1 MQIDAL
7 LNSHRGLLIPV
18 SIGAEYKLT
27 TLPGGCKLL
36 FVGAFTV
43 AYYQTPGKASDVKWG
58 PVPGVAAG
66 CGRFK
71 PSVIFVPS
79 TSGQI
84 VAAIAASMTIVFK

>member
-1 MQIDAL
+1 M
-7 LNSHRGLLIPV
+7 G
-18 SIGAEYKLT
+18 
-27 TLPGGCKLL
+27 TLF

-43 AYYQTPGKASDVKWG
+43 AYYQTPGKTSDVKWG

-71 PSVIFVPS
+71 PNVIFVPS

-84 VAAIAASMTIVFK
+84 SCCYRRINHNRFQIESRP